1 MNISINANA
10 GQVAAYTQTQATS
23 TATGKKEQA
32 TSAQTLARTQ
42 DEVVISA
49 EARTAIARGVTGT
62 GDEQGAEVKQAAASS
77 LPYADYDDPAD
88 YNDDGNV
95 DVDEFITYAKD
106 KLARIKDG
114 TWVDDGRQK
123 VMRARNIPLP
133 PNRVAGES
141 DESFQLKQIKYEV
154 SYSWQT
160 NLNAWLDHIE
170 GWRMGESQRYLDE
183 KSTAWVT
190 DLMENKPAHFRQW
203 LEAHVQDDVNA
214 GRYDANGNFT
224 VATVPKGFT
233 VSDYNRWMSKGI
245 LEYL

>member
-123 VMRARNIPLP
+123 VIRARNIPLP

-203 LEAHVQDDVNA
+203 LEQSVKLHAEGGVGTFDVA
-214 GRYDANGNFT
+214 I
-224 VATVPKGFT
+224 VPKGFT
-233 VSDYNRWMSKGI
+233 MDDYKQWMSKDV

>member
-32 TSAQTLARTQ
+32 ASAQTLARTQ

-106 KLARIKDG
+106 KLEI
-114 TWVDDGRQK
+114 GRASC
-123 VMRARNIPLP
+123 RE
-133 PNRVAGES
+133 RV
-141 DESFQLKQIKYEV
+141 
-154 SYSWQT
+154 
-160 NLNAWLDHIE
+160 
-170 GWRMGESQRYLDE
+170 
-183 KSTAWVT
+183 
-190 DLMENKPAHFRQW
+190 
-203 LEAHVQDDVNA
+203 
-214 GRYDANGNFT
+214 
-224 VATVPKGFT
+224 
-233 VSDYNRWMSKGI
+233 
-245 LEYL
+245 

>member
-32 TSAQTLARTQ
+32 ASAQTLARTQ

-106 KLARIKDG
+106 KLAWIKDG

>member
-32 TSAQTLARTQ
+32 ASAQTLARTQ

-123 VMRARNIPLP
+123 VIRARNIPLP